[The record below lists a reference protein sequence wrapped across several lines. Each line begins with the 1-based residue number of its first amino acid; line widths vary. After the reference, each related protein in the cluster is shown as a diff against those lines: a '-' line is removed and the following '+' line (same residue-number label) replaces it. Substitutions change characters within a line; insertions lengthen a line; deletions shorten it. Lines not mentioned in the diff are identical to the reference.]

1 MSTVRGSTILL
12 VEDDQ
17 SIRDIVSDV
26 LCDDGY
32 HVMTVDDGG
41 AAIAALRRY
50 RPPPDGLCMVLLD
63 MMLPVAD
70 GLRVLQ
76 ELALL
81 GSYVPVV
88 AMSADG
94 AQLARARDAGAQ
106 STLRKPF
113 DLDRLIAV
121 VERNCPH
128 ER

>member
-1 MSTVRGSTILL
+1 MSTVPGSTILL

-32 HVMTVDDGG
+32 HVITVEDGG
-41 AAIAALRRY
+41 AAIVALRGH
-50 RPPPDGLCMVLLD
+50 RPPPAGLCLVLLD

-81 GSYVPVV
+81 GNYVPVV
-88 AMSADG
+88 AMSADRD
-94 AQLARARDAGAQ
+94 QLVRARAAGAQ
-106 STLRKPF
+106 TTLPK
-113 DLDRLIAV
+113 
-121 VERNCPH
+121 
-128 ER
+128 